1 MKELRAIVAH
11 LNRWPE
17 AAAVL
22 ATLVSVA
29 GSSYRRPGARLLV
42 SDNGHRVGSIS
53 GGCLE
58 EDVIAH
64 ARRVA
69 QTGVSEVIKY
79 DTTSENDLVWG
90 VGLGCHGIVHVL
102 VERLSHR
109 PEWAKTLA
117 TNWES
122 RRPTS
127 LGITWGG
134 ALPQNLGTRLWT
146 AETSAPAQEVGH
158 VFVECISP
166 PTRLLIFGAGD
177 DAQPLHRIG
186 NELGWDVIIAD
197 PRPTYATSARFPVA
211 HSVISGPAESLV
223 ARAQPDANSVAVV
236 MTHHYVHDVPI
247 LRALLP
253 FNLNYVGLLGPKKRG
268 AKILRDI
275 AATGTILSEQHQTRL
290 HSPIGLDIGAE
301 TPEEV
306 AVSIIAEIRSVLS
319 GRAGGALKNRERP
332 IHEPSISA

>member
-11 LNRWPE
+11 LNARPE
-17 AAAVL
+17 APAVL

-29 GSSYRRPGARLLV
+29 GSSYRRPGARLLLAA
-42 SDNGHRVGSIS
+42 NGRSVGSIS

-58 EDVIAH
+58 EDVLAH
-64 ARRVA
+64 ARHVA
-69 QTGVSEVIKY
+69 ETGVPEVIKY

-90 VGLGCHGIVHVL
+90 VGLGCHGVVHVL
-102 VERLSHR
+102 VERLSPW

-122 RRPTS
+122 RRPTN
-127 LGITWGG
+127 LAITWSGPS
-134 ALPQNLGTRLWT
+134 PQELGTRLWS
-146 AETSAPAQEVGH
+146 AEISPSLQQAGH
-158 VFVECISP
+158 IFVESISP
-166 PTRLLIFGAGD
+166 PTRLLIFGAGN

-186 NELGWDVIIAD
+186 NELGWDVVVAD
-197 PRPTYATSARFPVA
+197 PRPSYATAARFPLA
-211 HSVISGPAESLV
+211 GAVISGPAESLV
-223 ARAQPDANSVAVV
+223 ARTKPDANSVAVV

-253 FNLNYVGLLGPKKRG
+253 LNLNYVGLLGPKKRG

-275 AATGTILSEQHQTRL
+275 TTTGMTFPEQQQARL

-306 AVSIIAEIRSVLS
+306 AVSIVAEIRGVLS

-332 IHEPSISA
+332 IHDVSVSA